1 MQEVIVPT
9 DLSRQSR
16 MLLDSMNE
24 FARFGLKKVTLL
36 YVEMPGAPQNDF
48 MRRSLQSSVS
58 KLLADGYEAEL
69 RVVQGRNPADEIL
82 KASAQ
87 SSADTIILPSSG
99 KGKATRLLVGSN
111 SLDVMRRA
119 ETKVF
124 LKRFLKGPGGGIS
137 EACTLTF
144 KRILVAL
151 PPKEHD
157 KGFMEKVNDLLG
169 KGSLDNIL
177 LLNPAS
183 GKSMEYGHDRLQA
196 TEAVHDA
203 LGTEGYA
210 LSNIP
215 KGILETMR
223 SDAFCLLVLPGC
235 LREPLRGVLRGSPM
249 GQIVHDSKAS
259 ILIIPNQ

>member
-1 MQEVIVPT
+1 M
-9 DLSRQSR
+9 
-16 MLLDSMNE
+16 
-24 FARFGLKKVTLL
+24 
-36 YVEMPGAPQNDF
+36 
-48 MRRSLQSSVS
+48 
-58 KLLADGYEAEL
+58 
-69 RVVQGRNPADEIL
+69 VQGRSPADEIL
-82 KASAQ
+82 KAAAQ

-144 KRILVAL
+144 KRTLVVL

-157 KGFMEKVNDLLG
+157 KGFLEKVNDLIS
-169 KGSLDNIL
+169 KGSMDNIL
-177 LLNPAS
+177 LLNPVS
-183 GKSMEYGHDRLQA
+183 GQRMEYGHGSIKA
-196 TEAVHDA
+196 PEALHDE

-215 KGILETMR
+215 KGILEAMR
-223 SDAFCLLVLPGC
+223 SDNFSLLVLPGC

-259 ILIIPNQ
+259 MLIIPNQ